1 MNKMFLY
8 PKLAASGIKNNRRTY
23 LPYIL
28 TCSGMIMMFYI
39 VAFLQRNRFV
49 AEMKGGDKMQVLLGF
64 GVVVMI
70 VFSSIF
76 MFYTNSFLIRG
87 RKKEFGLYNILGMG
101 KRNIARILIW
111 ETVFVYLSSLL
122 VGNVCG
128 IIFSKLAELFL
139 VHIMKEDVGYGFA
152 PDFGAVRLAALWYA
166 IIFLLILFN
175 TLRQIRLTNPIELM
189 KSESTGEKP
198 PKSNLFLTVPGV
210 LLLGGAYYMAVTIKN
225 PLGAIFAFLI
235 AVIMVIFATYMLF
248 IAGSVVICR
257 ILQKNKSYYYKTN
270 HFVSVSSMVYRMKR
284 NGAGLASICI
294 LSTMVLVTLSSTI
307 CLYAGEDKML
317 RERYPRDIVLHTY
330 DVDEKYTSVTHGA
343 AENALAKFGE
353 TPENILNYSF
363 LCLSSG
369 TQKNMIYLSPEKR
382 DEADNFEHEIRQLYF
397 ITIDDYNR
405 ITGNNVTLGDGEVV
419 INTTDKRFKYDTV
432 NIYEYGEFSVK
443 AYDEDFAENGVDS
456 SMIGVG
462 RPLYFFVKD
471 RTVIDELCALQN
483 EIYSGAVTTV
493 RDYYGFDLSCDE
505 EKQIEIYEE
514 IFFPIAQYQ
523 KDLSD
528 AGKEDE
534 WCGCRIESKA
544 NNKFEFFAIYGGL
557 FFLGIIFGTV
567 FIVAAAL
574 IMYYKQISE
583 GYEDKARFDIL
594 QKVGMT
600 KREIKKSI
608 NSQVLTV
615 FFLPLVSAGI
625 HMTFAF
631 PIVSRLLMLFGLTDT
646 AFFAVVTLLCF
657 GVFSAVYILVYIIT
671 SHSYYNIVQ
680 QG

>member
-28 TCSGMIMMFYI
+28 TCAGMIMMFYI
-39 VAFLQRNRFV
+39 VAFLQGNSFV
-49 AEMKGGDKMQVLLGF
+49 AKMRGGDIMQVLLGF
-64 GVVVMI
+64 GVVIMVI
-70 VFSSIF
+70 FSSIF

-111 ETVFVYLSSLL
+111 ETVFVYISSLI

-139 VHIMKEDVGYGFA
+139 VHIMKADVGYEFA
-152 PDFGAVRLAALWYA
+152 PDFGAVGMAALWYA

-225 PLGAIFAFLI
+225 PLGAVFAFLL
-235 AVIMVIFATYMLF
+235 AVIMVILATYMLF

-257 ILQKNKSYYYKTN
+257 MLQKNKSYYYKTN

-307 CLYAGEDKML
+307 CLYVGEEHML
-317 RERYPRDIVLHTY
+317 RERYPRDIVVHTY
-330 DVDEKYTSVTHGA
+330 DIDEKFTSVTHGA
-343 AENALAKFGE
+343 VENALAEFGE
-353 TPENILNYSF
+353 TPENVLNYSF
-363 LCLSSG
+363 LYLSSG
-369 TQKNMIYLSPEKR
+369 TQKNTLYLSPEKR
-382 DEADNFEHEIRQLYF
+382 DEIDTFEHEIRQLYF

-405 ITGNNVTLGDGEVV
+405 ITGNNIVLDDGEAV
-419 INTTDKRFKYDTV
+419 INTTDKSFKYDTV

-443 AYDEDFAENGVDS
+443 AYDEDFTENGVDS

-471 RTVIDELCALQN
+471 RAVIDELCGLQTEFYEN
-483 EIYSGAVTTV
+483 QIYSV
-493 RDYYGFDLSCDE
+493 RDYYGFDLNCDDE
-505 EKQIEIYEE
+505 TQLKIYEK
-514 IFFPIAQYQ
+514 IWADATDYI
-523 KDLSD
+523 KNVSD
-528 AGKEDE
+528 EDE
-534 WCGCRIESKA
+534 WCGCRIESAANDKA
-544 NNKFEFFAIYGGL
+544 EFFAIYGGL

-631 PIVSRLLMLFGLTDT
+631 PIVSRLLLLFGLTDT
-646 AFFAVVTLLCF
+646 ALFAVVTLLCF
-657 GVFSAVYILVYIIT
+657 GVFSAVYILVYVIT

-680 QG
+680 RS